1 MAAPKPAPVSNPDR
15 TAAKCNFVAQDQI
28 WKDHVK
34 HEEVA
39 AKHWPDTWNF
49 LTTKY
54 EDLVKDEIPKHEKRH
69 KDVEPIQMHPV
80 TPIEKYIKV
89 DPSPKP
95 VPKTTAQAIGWR
107 SAERGL
113 ALDKYGKYA
122 NPKGGLVK
130 QLNWPPEAIS

>member
-1 MAAPKPAPVSNPDR
+1 MIYYIY
-15 TAAKCNFVAQDQI
+15 FQ
-28 WKDHVK
+28 
-34 HEEVA
+34 
-39 AKHWPDTWNF
+39 
-49 LTTKY
+49 
-54 EDLVKDEIPKHEKRH
+54 LVKDDMPKREKRH

-107 SAERGL
+107 SAEKSL
-113 ALDKYGKYA
+113 ALDRYGKYA

>member
-1 MAAPKPAPVSNPDR
+1 MAQAAATGGAP
-15 TAAKCNFVAQDQI
+15 AASKCNFVAQDKI

-34 HEEVA
+34 SEEVA
-39 AKHWPDTWNF
+39 SKHWPDNWNF

-54 EDLVKDEIPKHEKRH
+54 EDLVKDDFPKKEKRH
-69 KDVEPIQMHPV
+69 KDVEPIQVHPV

-95 VPKTTAQAIGWR
+95 VPRTTSENIGWR
-107 SAERGL
+107 SAHKDL

-122 NPKGGLVK
+122 NPKGGLIK
-130 QLNWPPEAIS
+130 QLNWPREAIS

>member
-1 MAAPKPAPVSNPDR
+1 MKLIVFLIVYFS
-15 TAAKCNFVAQDQI
+15 I
-28 WKDHVK
+28 HVFFY
-34 HEEVA
+34 
-39 AKHWPDTWNF
+39 DF
-49 LTTKY
+49 FQ
-54 EDLVKDEIPKHEKRH
+54 LVKDDMPKREKRH

-107 SAERGL
+107 SAEKTL